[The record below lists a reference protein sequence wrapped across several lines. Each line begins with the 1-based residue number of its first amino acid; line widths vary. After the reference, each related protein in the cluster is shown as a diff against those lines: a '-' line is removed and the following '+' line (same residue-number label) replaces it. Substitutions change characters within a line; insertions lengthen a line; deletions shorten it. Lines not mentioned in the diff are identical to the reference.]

1 MKGFLDEWPAV
12 SLVGTQNWLPR
23 HWTRKPDCR
32 GLTRYKSSYFCMKA
46 DAALKNVRS
55 QSIPYPSN
63 ASDLLH
69 NCENLRLLC
78 RVRTKYNL
86 RVRLGINEAHM
97 ALRIKGS

>member
-1 MKGFLDEWPAV
+1 MKGLLDEWPAV

-23 HWTRKPDCR
+23 HSTQKPDCR
-32 GLTRYKSSYFCMKA
+32 GLTRYKSSYFRMKA

-55 QSIPYPSN
+55 QSIPCPSN
-63 ASDLLH
+63 ASDLLQ
-69 NCENLRLLC
+69 NCENFRLSR

-86 RVRLGINEAHM
+86 HVRLGINEAHA